1 MQTVIEQLPSL
12 KGKVSLSDPSWS
24 LLHIQL
30 RFGIQSSSAKRLVN
44 EIGFPRPIINLERNR
59 RWHPADVEKYVELK
73 SKGMFEVTNIKQI
86 KRGYEPKAINFKK
99 AN

>member
-1 MQTVIEQLPSL
+1 METMIEQLPSL
-12 KGKVSLSDPSWS
+12 KGMVSLSDPSWS

-30 RFGIQSSSAKRLVN
+30 RFGIKSSAAKRLVN
-44 EIGFPRPIINLERNR
+44 EVGFPRPIINLERNR

-73 SKGMFEVTNIKQI
+73 SKGMFEVSNVKQI
-86 KRGYEPKAINFKK
+86 KRGYEPKAINFRK